1 VKKITLTIEGEI
13 GELSMILSKL
23 GELRESGEIGN
34 NTKNSVA
41 SQEWTR
47 QRILLVWSDLSK
59 SAKEILGVI
68 ARNEEESWEEQLR
81 IIGRNGQV
89 VGGSLSSLGAQLRN
103 HSLKGISYPLFDND
117 ADGYKLL
124 PIWKEIVLE
133 QTK

>member
-1 VKKITLTIEGEI
+1 VTKITLTIEGEI
-13 GELSMILSKL
+13 GELGTILSKL
-23 GELRESGEIGN
+23 GELRESGETGN
-34 NTKNSVA
+34 STQNSIP

-47 QRILLVWSDLSK
+47 QRVLLVWDDLSEN
-59 SAKEILGVI
+59 AKEILGVI

-81 IIGRNGQV
+81 IIGRDGQV

-103 HSLKGISYPLFDND
+103 HSLKGISYPLFNND

-133 QTK
+133 QTN

>member
-1 VKKITLTIEGEI
+1 MTKITLTIESEI
-13 GELSMILSKL
+13 GELGSILSKL
-23 GELRESGEIGN
+23 KELGEISN
-34 NTKNSVA
+34 NTPNSMS

-47 QRILLVWSDLSK
+47 QRVLAVWNDLSEN
-59 SAKEILGVI
+59 AKEILGVI
-68 ARNEEESWEEQLR
+68 ARNDEESWEEQLR
-81 IIGRNGQV
+81 ITGREGQV

-133 QTK
+133 QTN

>member
-1 VKKITLTIEGEI
+1 MKKITLTIEGEI